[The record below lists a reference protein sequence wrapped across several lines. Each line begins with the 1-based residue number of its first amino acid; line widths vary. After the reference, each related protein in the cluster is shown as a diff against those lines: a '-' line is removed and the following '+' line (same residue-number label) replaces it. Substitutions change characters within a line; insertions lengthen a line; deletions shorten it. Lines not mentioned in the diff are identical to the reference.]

1 MFKVLF
7 WCLAIYFLYR
17 FIFGLVIPV
26 SRTAS
31 QLKKK
36 MAEMQAQQAYEHQ
49 EAFQTRQNQAQQKQT
64 TGSGNGTFTSTAS
77 KDDYLDFE
85 EVK

>member
-36 MAEMQAQQAYEHQ
+36 MAEMQAEQAYQQQ

-64 TGSGNGTFTSTAS
+64 TGSGNGTFTNKAS

>member
-26 SRTAS
+26 SRTAN

-36 MAEMQAQQAYEHQ
+36 MAEMQAQQAYQQ
-49 EAFQTRQNQAQQKQT
+49 EAYQAQQ
-64 TGSGNGTFTSTAS
+64 SGTQLMQPT
-77 KDDYLDFE
+77 
-85 EVK
+85 